1 MQSPPREGQPE
12 VIEVSKI
19 VSTRLPTGVKN
30 IASSKTNSVVFLG
43 IENTNQLWGYR
54 YFNTGEKRIQNA
66 WFRFTIPG
74 ECIYQCIIRDTWY
87 GCIRINDAN
96 GSGDNIVS
104 IVEIDLVPND
114 TTINVPPLG
123 NIPILVN
130 LDNS

>member
-1 MQSPPREGQPE
+1 MPGSG
-12 VIEVSKI
+12 
-19 VSTRLPTGVKN
+19 L
-30 IASSKTNSVVFLG
+30 L
-43 IENTNQLWGYR
+43 
-54 YFNTGEKRIQNA
+54 
-66 WFRFTIPG
+66 IPG
-74 ECIYQCIIRDTWY
+74 ECIHQTIIRDTWY

-130 LDNS
+130 LDNRVEVETADLTYDATDDETTFHSSI